1 MPIVTPS
8 ELRNVL
14 GVSES
19 LFSDPYLEEIIES
32 AELTIL
38 PMLTSNNNSIASY
51 KILAG
56 TITFNTIKR
65 NNFVETQ
72 EIVISGLGAVDD
84 TYTVDDS
91 AYSPFAFSAA
101 TNLSDTAT
109 LIPVI
114 PSGVAYLDG
123 SSAAD
128 LYANAAPVHSA
139 ILVVSVEIFQSV
151 TAPGNMSSSI
161 DQNPSPFV
169 LGRSLQN
176 RVIGLLSSYIDVET
190 MCQ

>member
-8 ELRNVL
+8 ELRAVL

-19 LFSDPYLEEIIES
+19 LFSDAYLEEIIDS

-38 PMLTSNNNSIASY
+38 PMLTANNNAIASY
-51 KILAG
+51 KILDG

-65 NNFVETQ
+65 NNFVEGQ
-72 EIVISGLGAVDD
+72 DIIVTGLGAVDA
-84 TYTVDDS
+84 TYTVDDKS
-91 AYSPFAFSAA
+91 YLPFSFCAD
-101 TNLSDTAT
+101 TNLPDTAT
-109 LIPVI
+109 TIPVI
-114 PSGVAYLDG
+114 PSGVAVLDG
-123 SSAAD
+123 SSAAE

-151 TAPGNMSSSI
+151 TASGNMTSSI

-176 RVIGLLSSYIDVET
+176 RVIGLLSTYIDVET
-190 MCQ
+190 MAQ

>member
-19 LFSDPYLEEIIES
+19 LFSDAYLEEIIDS

-38 PMLTSNNNSIASY
+38 PMLTSNNNAIASY
-51 KILAG
+51 KILDG
-56 TITFNTIKR
+56 SITFNTIKR
-65 NNFVETQ
+65 NNFVQ
-72 EIVISGLGAVDD
+72 DQDIVVTGLGAVDD

-91 AYSPFAFSAA
+91 SYLPFSFSAD
-101 TNLSDTAT
+101 TNLPDTAT
-109 LIPVI
+109 TIPVI
-114 PSGVAYLDG
+114 PSGVAVLDG
-123 SSAAD
+123 SSAAE

-151 TAPGNMSSSI
+151 TASGNMTSSI
-161 DQNPSPFV
+161 DQNPSP
-169 LGRSLQN
+169 
-176 RVIGLLSSYIDVET
+176 YD
-190 MCQ
+190 